1 MVILSIYGTQAN
13 GWDANIIVKW
23 LHRCPGWPLHKSL
36 RILSNTLGLW
46 WEMGWES
53 VFGKICGGGINL
65 CVLNSH
71 VYLGLSQLKTFLFHQ
86 FLASLIFSL
95 GTFNFCCSLSNF
107 EIGDLERLMS
117 SLTLLYLSLSI
128 PDART

>member
-1 MVILSIYGTQAN
+1 MAIAQVFKDFIKYTRFVVGD
-13 GWDANIIVKW
+13 GV
-23 LHRCPGWPLHKSL
+23 
-36 RILSNTLGLW
+36 RIRFWEDLW
-46 WEMGWES
+46 W
-53 VFGKICGGGINL
+53 GISL

-71 VYLGLSQLKTFLFHQ
+71 VYLGLSQLNTFLFHQ
-86 FLASLIFSL
+86 FLASLIFYL